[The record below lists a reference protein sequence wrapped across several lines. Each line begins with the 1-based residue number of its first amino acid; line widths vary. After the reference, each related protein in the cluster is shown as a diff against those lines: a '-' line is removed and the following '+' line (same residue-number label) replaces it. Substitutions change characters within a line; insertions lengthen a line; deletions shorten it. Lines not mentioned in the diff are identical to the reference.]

1 MRRARPAS
9 LTAAALAAAVL
20 GGLSSTSYYL
30 DDATP
35 AGGVETQCT
44 GDAAAYGASG
54 PLVEQALPNTDP
66 TRGAANRFAATRS
79 IFYDAPGEA
88 DGARRKAHV
97 DRPLQAATSPWP

>member
-1 MRRARPAS
+1 MRRARSAS

-35 AGGVETQCT
+35 GG
-44 GDAAAYGASG
+44 
-54 PLVEQALPNTDP
+54 ALPNTDP